1 MTEELHKFYDNDLDK
16 LDFEINEFEIYNQ
29 KPFIPTDASSR
40 ALTGAMKAL
49 QEKIKYLESDLH
61 QCKEQML
68 SSESKYSS
76 DREKWQT
83 RLLSEIQ
90 MSKERETLLQTRLS
104 AYASESQKLQQ
115 RLSQCEEQLKIKDIQ
130 CKFSESEGKR
140 NFEQF
145 SVDVES
151 LTLQIEYL
159 QKSLSSKTTSEQ
171 KLQKALD
178 QAIRDKDF
186 AEEELKQQ
194 KRINSGL
201 QSEVNF
207 LRENSEFQRNSLQKN
222 YQNVESEL
230 TAQNQEFL
238 QKIKELE
245 VKNKSLRDLNHNQ
258 SQQISHL
265 KKEITEMN
273 KMNEEKTLKKIDLI
287 KTKTLQK
294 KPPVKVVS
302 KRRSASPKVREVS
315 QLKETERKKGEEDFK
330 KQIVLCEK
338 EIDRLSSSYKDLI
351 CLTSSG
357 SADLN
362 NLRKEMTR
370 LASDIEK
377 KNEELY
383 EYKKRQQ
390 DFLRDRLYN

>member
-1 MTEELHKFYDNDLDK
+1 MSEELRKFYDHEVSQIEVDDLGV
-16 LDFEINEFEIYNQ
+16 YNQ
-29 KPFIPTDASSR
+29 KPFTAVDSSSR

-49 QEKIKYLESDLH
+49 QEKIKYLDSELH
-61 QCKEQML
+61 ACKDQLL

-90 MSKERETLLQTRLS
+90 MSKERENMLQTRLS
-104 AYASESQKLQQ
+104 SFASEVQKLQQ
-115 RLSQCEEQLKIKDIQ
+115 KLNSCEEQLKIKDIQ
-130 CKFSESEGKR
+130 CKFTESEGKR
-140 NFEQF
+140 NFDQF
-145 SVDVES
+145 SVDIES
-151 LTLQIEYL
+151 LTLQIDYL
-159 QKSLSSKTTSEQ
+159 QKNLASKTANEQ

-178 QAIRDKDF
+178 QAVRDKEV

-207 LRENSEFQRNSLQKN
+207 LRENSEFQRTSLHKN
-222 YQNVESEL
+222 LITVESEL
-230 TAQNQEFL
+230 TNQNSEFA

-258 SQQISHL
+258 NQQISHL
-265 KKEITEMN
+265 KKEILEMN
-273 KMNEEKTLKKIDLI
+273 RMNEEKTLKKIDLI
-287 KTKTLQK
+287 KTKSFAK
-294 KPPVKVVS
+294 KPPVKVNTS
-302 KRRSASPKVREVS
+302 KRRSASPKVRES
-315 QLKETERKKGEEDFK
+315 FREPEKKKVEEDFR
-330 KQIVLCEK
+330 KQIFNCEK
-338 EIDRLSSSYKDLI
+338 EIDKLSNSYKDLI

-362 NLRKEMTR
+362 SLRREMTR
-370 LASDIEK
+370 LAGDIEK

-383 EYKKRQQ
+383 EYKKKQQ
-390 DFLRDRLYN
+390 EFLRERLYN